1 MPPSLPLQTCL
12 RAGSRSNIL
21 KTAAAATT
29 TTTTT
34 TTTTAAAANI
44 TTTTRRTLT
53 TTTPSHYKQPRV
65 PGSDIPIPSASG
77 THPEIP
83 PYPYGPR
90 PFYHQSNTGLY
101 GTARIRFGNHVS
113 DKFETKARR
122 KWRPNVHQKRLWS
135 ESLGVFV
142 RTRVTTRVLRTIDK
156 AGGLDEYLLGIKPQR
171 VKDLGPWGWKLR
183 WRIMQTPAVRAR
195 FAAEREALG
204 LPPKGEEELRQ
215 EANRPLPDGTPA
227 GDALMAETNQMLA
240 GEAEFELGSQASEA
254 SEASEEVKDEFMR
267 EEKPRQ

>member
-1 MPPSLPLQTCL
+1 MPPSLTLQTCL
-12 RAGSRSNIL
+12 RASSRPTTSL
-21 KTAAAATT
+21 SSLLRATT

-34 TTTTAAAANI
+34 QAA
-44 TTTTRRTLT
+44 TTTRNLST
-53 TTTPSHYKQPRV
+53 TAPSRYKQPRI

-77 THPEIP
+77 TPPEIP

-101 GTARIRFGNHVS
+101 GSARIRFGNHVS
-113 DKFETKARR
+113 EKYEVKAPR

-135 ESLGVFV
+135 ASLGVFV

-156 AGGLDEYLLGIKPQR
+156 VGGLDEYLLGIKPQR

-204 LPPKGEEELRQ
+204 LPPKDEGELRE

-227 GDALMAETNQMLA
+227 GDALMAETDQMLA
-240 GEAEFELGSQASEA
+240 DEAEFKLGSEA
-254 SEASEEVKDEFMR
+254 SGGASDGFMR